1 MLVKRTGNRTE
12 DVGLSAA
19 CLAKKLT
26 VIGSVKY
33 SISGLLFKVDFFLF
47 RSIIRNGLTNSEDNP
62 KMDKISRILNISL
75 PPRRSAFLW
84 GPRKTGK
91 STYLKTNFPKS
102 LVYDFL
108 QTDLFLDLSRQ
119 PWLLRERLL
128 SKNEQSLDHP
138 VILDEVQK
146 VPQVLDEVHWLIEN
160 KGMRFILCGSSAR
173 KLKRGKANLLGGR
186 AWRYEMFP
194 LVSAELE
201 DLNLLTILNRG
212 MIPEHYTSGDY
223 IRALKAYTQDYLKE
237 EVFDEG
243 LTRNIPAFSRFFD
256 AMGYSHGELTN
267 YSNIARECGV
277 DSKTVK
283 EYYQILVDTLLGRM
297 IAPFKK
303 RPDRQ
308 VISRTSKFYLF
319 DVGVAGS
326 ITKRHIEEEKGEL
339 FGKAFE
345 HFILMELYAY
355 NSYNELDIEINFW
368 RTKSG
373 LEVDFVLAGGE
384 VAIEVKGTSRVDKRG
399 LRHLNTFTEQYSPRK
414 SVVVC
419 NEREERI
426 HGKIQIVPWRKFLH
440 DLWDGEIIR

>member
-1 MLVKRTGNRTE
+1 M
-12 DVGLSAA
+12 
-19 CLAKKLT
+19 AKIK
-26 VIGSVKY
+26 
-33 SISGLLFKVDFFLF
+33 
-47 RSIIRNGLTNSEDNP
+47 
-62 KMDKISRILNISL
+62 RILNISL
-75 PPRRSAFLW
+75 PERQSAFLW

-91 STYLKTNFPKS
+91 STFLKAEFPNS

-108 QTDLFLDLSRQ
+108 QTDLFLEFSKQ
-119 PWLLRERLL
+119 PSLLRERLL
-128 SKNEQSLDHP
+128 AKSESVLDHP

-160 KGMRFILCGSSAR
+160 KGVRFVLCGSSAR

-194 LVSAELE
+194 LVSTELE
-201 DLNLLTILNRG
+201 DLNLLRVLNRG
-212 MIPEHYTSGDY
+212 MIPDHYMRDGY
-223 IRALKAYTQDYLKE
+223 KKALKAYTQDYLKE

-243 LTRNIPAFSRFFD
+243 LTRSIPAFSRFFD

-297 IAPFKK
+297 VAPFKK
-303 RPDRQ
+303 RQDRQ
-308 VISRTSKFYLF
+308 VLSRISKFYLF

-326 ITKRHIEEEKGEL
+326 ITKRRIEEERGEL

-345 HFILMELYAY
+345 HFILMELCAN
-355 NSYNELDIEINFW
+355 NSYNELDFDINFW

-373 LEVDFVLAGGE
+373 LEVDFILARGE
-384 VAIEVKGTSRVDKRG
+384 VAIEVKGTSRVDKRD
-399 LRHLNTFTEQYSPRK
+399 LRSLNTFIDQYSPRK
-414 SVVVC
+414 SFIVC
-419 NEREERI
+419 NEREERV
-426 HGKIQIVPWRKFLH
+426 HGKIQIMPWRKFLY
-440 DLWDGEIIR
+440 DLWEGKIIQ